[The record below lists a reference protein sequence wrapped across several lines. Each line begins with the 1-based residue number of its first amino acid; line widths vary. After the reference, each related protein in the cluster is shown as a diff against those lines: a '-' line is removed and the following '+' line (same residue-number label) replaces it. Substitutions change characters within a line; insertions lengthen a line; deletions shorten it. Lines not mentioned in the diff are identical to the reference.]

1 MKGLKKLVV
10 FFSVAFVVFLFT
22 RILFEY
28 YVSEIPTFEVLLVPL
43 VCLCVVFG
51 LLAVLFVVLIVIKAF
66 KKKKDDE
73 E

>member
-43 VCLCVVFG
+43 VWLCVVFG

>member
-10 FFSVAFVVFLFT
+10 FFCIAFVVFLFM

-28 YVSEIPTFEVLLVPL
+28 YVPEVPAFEVLLTPL
-43 VCLCVVFG
+43 TWLCTVSG
-51 LLAVLFVVLIVIKAF
+51 ILTALFVVLIVIKAF

>member
-10 FFSVAFVVFLFT
+10 FFSIACVVFLFM

-28 YVSEIPTFEVLLVPL
+28 YVPEVPTFEVLLTPL
-43 VCLCVVFG
+43 VWLCVVFG
-51 LLAVLFVVLIVIKAF
+51 LLAALFVVLIIIKVF

>member
-10 FFSVAFVVFLFT
+10 FFSVTFVVFLFM

-28 YVSEIPTFEVLLVPL
+28 YIPEVPTFEVLLTPL
-43 VCLCVVFG
+43 TWLCVVFAI
-51 LLAVLFVVLIVIKAF
+51 LAALFVVLIVIKAF
-66 KKKKDDE
+66 KRKKDDE